1 MKLLLSIAMSFTW
14 LATAQAQA
22 VPRQIW
28 GKWVVSREIPTTTVS
43 CWSDAEAKTLLG
55 TEIEYS
61 ADVFRW
67 KHVVTTRPV
76 AEARMV
82 SAEQFHDD
90 NSGRGSNS
98 SQITFRQLGIK
109 AKQAMLISI
118 HHPPA
123 KITGGTVEI
132 PGDEVLVKNK
142 DTIIFAGCNV
152 YFEAKRVSTASSAQ
166 LTPYL

>member
-1 MKLLLSIAMSFTW
+1 MKLLLLIAASFSW
-14 LATAQAQA
+14 LADEQAQT
-22 VPRQIW
+22 VPEQIW
-28 GKWVVSREIPTTTVS
+28 GKWVVSREIPTTTIS
-43 CWSDAEAKTLLG
+43 CWDGAEAKALLG

-61 ADVFRW
+61 AEVFRW
-67 KHVVTTRPV
+67 KDVVTTHPV

-90 NSGRGSNS
+90 NSGKGSNS

-123 KITGGTVEI
+123 KITGGTIEI
-132 PGDEVLVKNK
+132 PGDEVLVKSK
-142 DTIIFAGCNV
+142 DAVVFAACNV
-152 YFEAKRVSTASSAQ
+152 YFEAKRVSTAPS
-166 LTPYL
+166 TR